1 MQLNPV
7 LGLLPVAV
15 YGYPRYFRAVATI
28 EAPETELEL
37 RAGAL
42 VWVV

>member
-15 YGYPRYFRAVATI
+15 YGYPRYFSAVDTI
-28 EAPETELEL
+28 AAPETELEL
-37 RAGAL
+37 RVAVL